1 MNAEQDFE
9 GSRIGWEM
17 TSEQGRGEIL
27 HNIVVS
33 IGDPQRSEIG
43 GVALDTLSRVE
54 EYQELPQTLKG
65 YLLTAF
71 TPDGW
76 DYSSLKRISEIA
88 SRTEK

>member
-1 MNAEQDFE
+1 MSAEQDFE

-17 TSEQGRGEIL
+17 ASPEGRGEIL
-27 HNIVVS
+27 HNIVES

-54 EYQELPQTLKG
+54 EYQELPQTLRG

-76 DYSSLKRISEIA
+76 DYSVLKRINEIA
-88 SRTEK
+88 GRTEK

>member
-1 MNAEQDFE
+1 MSAEQDFE
-9 GSRIGWEM
+9 GSRRGWEM
-17 TSEQGRGEIL
+17 TSPEGRCEIL
-27 HNIVVS
+27 HNIVES

-76 DYSSLKRISEIA
+76 DWSILESINAVAKRK
-88 SRTEK
+88 EK